1 MSLPLKNCGLRSA
14 CLRRKAATSL
24 ASQSANSCSR
34 LPSDL
39 GSNISFME
47 HSLGT
52 VVQRRNEFLG
62 KRIRIGLAFGELRCE
77 CWSRLIQE
85 RADPCEQQGLRGLP
99 QAERADREPPFTPG
113 LVESKPAMCLD
124 CCGGLLKTAI
134 GQRARGDDRNDP
146 SRPLAHSADHQHLLE
161 IDQRTICIAP

>member
-1 MSLPLKNCGLRSA
+1 MSLPLKNCVLRSV
-14 CLRRKAATSL
+14 CLRRKAAASL
-24 ASQSANSCSR
+24 ASQAANFCSR

-77 CWSRLIQE
+77 CWSRLIKG
-85 RADPCEQQGLRGLP
+85 RAAPGEQQGPRVLP
-99 QAERADREPPFTPG
+99 RPDGADREPPFTPG
-113 LVESKPAMCLD
+113 LVESNQAMSLN
-124 CCGGLLKTAI
+124 CCGELLKTAI

-146 SRPLAHSADHQHLLE
+146 SRPLAHSADHQNLLE

>member
-1 MSLPLKNCGLRSA
+1 MSLPLKNCVLRSV
-14 CLRRKAATSL
+14 CLRRKAAVSW
-24 ASQSANSCSR
+24 ASQSANSVSR

-77 CWSRLIQE
+77 CRSRLIQQ

-99 QAERADREPPFTPG
+99 QAERADGEPPFTPG
-113 LVESKPAMCLD
+113 LVESNQAMSLN
-124 CCGGLLKTAI
+124 CCRELLHT
-134 GQRARGDDRNDP
+134 RA
-146 SRPLAHSADHQHLLE
+146 
-161 IDQRTICIAP
+161 